1 MAYRKILL
9 HASALVLACY
19 ALACITFFAFADDA
33 SPVYS
38 EEPPMEYQDTTTES
52 IGSDPGSLELKT
64 DPEVSDVDTFN
75 PSDVVSVEVHRS
87 VNPVGPGEANGLKKL
102 FLQLIGDYDMV
113 TAEYT
118 YTSTNGYTS
127 KQVTTEPDYAWMIT
141 AALFIMVLWSLF
153 RFVGGLANGKR

>member
-19 ALACITFFAFADDA
+19 ALACICFFASAD
-33 SPVYS
+33 SEIPVSS
-38 EEPPMEYQDTTTES
+38 EEYTMETEDTNAETIEP
-52 IGSDPGSLELKT
+52 DQGSLELET
-64 DPEVSDVDTFN
+64 DLNVSYVDTFN

-87 VNPVGPGEANGLKKL
+87 VNPVGPGESNGLKKL